1 METHEIIEL
10 LNLAI
15 EERDWSLVEECIG
28 HLESIIPQEDTDLNE
43 YFSNEEDYQSL
54 VIHTLTV
61 PDVPN

>member
-1 METHEIIEL
+1 LETHEIIEL

-43 YFSNEEDYQSL
+43 YFSNEEDY
-54 VIHTLTV
+54 
-61 PDVPN
+61 